1 MIRHIENLQP
11 YFRTVLLPPSW
22 ETNTFHHLQVERSEC
37 WKAPGAIAWTDKVSV
52 LVNDRK
58 GKSGADL
65 QDRRQPD
72 SMLDMEAAPE
82 KKTVPGVKW
91 QLRPFIELDDRVLEI
106 AEVGIAILSFLGV
119 DEEGG
124 WSWPNCKSPQS
135 ARRLGFLCS
144 QISKSSPY

>member
-1 MIRHIENLQP
+1 MRRCVLLLCEHDPCAELPTNAVREGAEFLTRQIILEIARVEMIRHIENLQP

-82 KKTVPGVKW
+82 KKTVRDVKR
-91 QLRPFIELDDRVLEI
+91 Q
-106 AEVGIAILSFLGV
+106 
-119 DEEGG
+119 
-124 WSWPNCKSPQS
+124 
-135 ARRLGFLCS
+135 
-144 QISKSSPY
+144 